1 MKVKAEAK
9 WLRIGARKM
18 RRVLGLIKG
27 KPADEALAYLKFLPQ
42 KGARLIEKVV
52 KAAVANAV
60 NNYKLPKTGLIIVEA
75 YVNDAPMYKRMQP
88 RAKGRGFPIKKRNSH
103 LSVWVSESKEAI

>member
-9 WLRIGARKM
+9 WLRIGTRKM
-18 RRVLGLIKG
+18 RRVLALLKG
-27 KPADEALAYLKFLPQ
+27 KPTDEALAYLKFLPQ

-60 NNYKLPKTGLIIVEA
+60 NNYKLPKTGLKIVEA
-75 YVNDAPMYKRMQP
+75 FANEAPMYKRMQP

-103 LSVWVSESKEAI
+103 LTVWVSEAKEAV